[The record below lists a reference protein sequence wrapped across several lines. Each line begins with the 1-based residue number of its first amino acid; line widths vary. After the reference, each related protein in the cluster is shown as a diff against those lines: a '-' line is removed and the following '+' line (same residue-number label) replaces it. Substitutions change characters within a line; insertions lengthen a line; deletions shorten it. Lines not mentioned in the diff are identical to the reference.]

1 MMASHIRHGM
11 EINFQSAQRMK
22 NVSVLQ
28 FAGKEGEIMYTQKK
42 SPNRKFAILRKKN
55 VATKELKIT
64 IHLFVLIY

>member
-28 FAGKEGEIMYTQKK
+28 FAGKEGEKMYTQKK
-42 SPNRKFAILRKKN
+42 SPNRKFAILRKK
-55 VATKELKIT
+55 T
-64 IHLFVLIY
+64 